1 MSTIV
6 KKRIQYTV
14 DKGILE
20 SAEFIMSKFGLNP
33 ATMMSMVYAEIARTG
48 KLPVTTQISN
58 DDFNKAKILEASYNL
73 PTVNV
78 NTPQEID
85 SFLNDDGGY

>member
-48 KLPVTTQISN
+48 KLPVTTQLSN
-58 DDFNKAKILEASYNL
+58 NDLNKAKVLEASHNL
-73 PTVNV
+73 PTVHV
-78 NTPQEID
+78 NTAQELD
-85 SFLNDDGGY
+85 SFLHDDGGY